1 MFKKIRQ
8 NNFGTTLLEMIVA
21 VALFSVTILA
31 ATEIFQ
37 MVVNGQRSAVAGQ
50 NTQESIRYALEVMSK
65 EIRMAQKAESADCPG
80 LGLTG
85 KVFKTAGSG
94 TLQFKNSD
102 EECVEYF
109 LEDDING
116 ISRLKIDRDGVS
128 DYITPDEIEVN
139 NLQFVVIDNIGVKQ
153 SMVTLKM
160 DVEALGKELHK
171 SKMKIQT
178 TISSRY
184 YE

>member
-1 MFKKIRQ
+1 MLNKIIK
-8 NNFGTTLLEMIVA
+8 NNFGATLLEMIVA

-37 MVVNGQRSAVAGQ
+37 MVVEGQRSAIAAQ
-50 NTQESIRYALEVMSK
+50 NTQESMRYALEVMSK
-65 EIRMAQKAESADCPG
+65 EIRMAQKSAPGDCWSQ
-80 LGLTG
+80 LDG
-85 KVFKTAGSG
+85 KVYN
-94 TLQFKNSD
+94 LQGNQLRFKNIY
-102 EECVEYF
+102 EECVTYL

-116 ISRLKIDRDGVS
+116 ISRLKIKRDAVS
-128 DYITPDEIEVN
+128 DYITPDEIKVSNLKFIVN
-139 NLQFVVIDNIGVKQ
+139 DNVGSIQ
-153 SMVTLKM
+153 SSVTLNM
-160 DVEALGKELHK
+160 DVEAVGKELHK